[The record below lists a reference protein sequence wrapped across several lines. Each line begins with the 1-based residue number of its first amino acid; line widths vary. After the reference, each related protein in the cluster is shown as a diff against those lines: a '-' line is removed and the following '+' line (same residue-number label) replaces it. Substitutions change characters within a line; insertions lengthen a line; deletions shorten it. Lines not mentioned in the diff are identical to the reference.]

1 MCMLCKLTPRFFFL
15 IHTFLLKAHVT
26 ANFPK
31 LSLYIFWNR
40 FRQCTVAKMVFMFKT
55 TEQCRVTAWV

>member
-1 MCMLCKLTPRFFFL
+1 MLCKLTPRFFFL

-55 TEQCRVTAWV
+55 TE